1 MADGPGRAG
10 RGAKLGELPLA
21 QLEELL
27 SSAKTGRDED
37 EEDAEPSAA
46 RTPKPRTPKQ
56 RQGTRTK
63 RPASPGSTARK
74 KSSKMEDEEW
84 IATQPHDVS
93 NAGDEVVDGP
103 FWEVYRLQ
111 TSKEEFFQS
120 QECCTGFFCMSRVWN
135 EGLGAQC
142 SFPRRPGIDLCQMHN
157 QQLKSQGYL
166 THGRVDGPIPP
177 KKQNEFD
184 AVAARIPVRTP
195 KEKKECARKVTA
207 TGATGEPV
215 PTELGVK
222 FQPSVPSASAAV
234 NPVEHDAGRMPGA
247 ARDQRAW
254 GW

>member
-27 SSAKTGRDED
+27 SSAKTGRDE
-37 EEDAEPSAA
+37 EPSAA

-142 SFPRRPGIDLCQMHN
+142 SFPRRPGGLPSPSPTCMRCFVTTAIFSVQRLGTLM
-157 QQLKSQGYL
+157 S
-166 THGRVDGPIPP
+166 VDIRNRPLPNAQPAAEEPGL
-177 KKQNEFD
+177 FD
-184 AVAARIPVRTP
+184 SRPS
-195 KEKKECARKVTA
+195 
-207 TGATGEPV
+207 GWSH
-215 PTELGVK
+215 PTEE
-222 FQPSVPSASAAV
+222 A
-234 NPVEHDAGRMPGA
+234 E
-247 ARDQRAW
+247 
-254 GW
+254 